1 MELAKNQEHTVT
13 IEGYGE
19 GGMGVARIDGRVVFV
34 HGALRGEKCRVLILK
49 TLKSVAFA
57 KVLEVIE
64 PSSERIT
71 PDCPYFPRCGG
82 CTYRHIRYEEEL
94 RLKRQRV
101 QDNLSRIGGSDV
113 TVEEILG
120 AQDTLHYRNK
130 AQYPVS
136 KDGAVGFYRARTHE
150 VIECEHCL
158 LVRPEADAAA
168 EALREYMQSCRVAG
182 YDEKTGRGLVRHL
195 YIRSN
200 AAGESLVCVLVNGDK
215 LPKEDRLVTLLRD
228 ACPKCTGI
236 VLGTNTKK
244 GNVILGDRYRT
255 LWGSD
260 RLEDT
265 LCGKTFRLSVP
276 SFYQVNHEQAERLY
290 AKAIEYAQLTGEE
303 TVLDLTV
310 KKGMNQ
316 GWFGNAD
323 VAGGTEDR
331 YMGRFMLNR
340 FVDKTQVSVVG
351 SANNVNDQGF
361 SGGGGPPRWRR
372 NNGLTATKMLGVN
385 FATQTDKLELGG
397 SARYN
402 YQDGDIASI
411 GSTEDFLPNGNS
423 YSNSNSRQRNK
434 AKNFNADFRMEWKPD
449 SMTNII
455 FRPNF
460 SYGKTDNL
468 SNSESGTFNSD
479 PYSLVSDPNNWLN
492 LEKILNPDDDP
503 LRSIR
508 INAINSGSLSD
519 NKSVSTDATL
529 QLNRKLNDKG
539 RNVTFRGRFGY
550 TNNDNNQYTESETHY
565 FQLLN
570 ALGGDSIL
578 VRNQYITT
586 PTKNYNY
593 SAQLTYSEPIARA
606 TFLQFSYQFQYK
618 YSESDKTTYDL
629 QGFPDWGLST
639 QLPTGYEEHAVDSL
653 GKYAEYRYYNHDAS
667 VSLRFIREKYQLSAG
682 MSFQP
687 QHSVLSYKRGDYMID
702 TTRNVFNFAPN
713 LDLRIRF
720 SKVSQ
725 LRMTYRGR
733 SSQPSMENLLPIVD
747 NSNPQNVR
755 IGNPGLKPSFTHN
768 MRFFYNTYNAEKQRG
783 IMSHVNFSAT
793 QNSISNSR
801 VYNSETGGWTTTP
814 KNINGN
820 WNAFG
825 MFGFNTALPNKKY
838 TINSFSN
845 ANYQNNVAY
854 LTSGKGADAVERK
867 NTTTNLTL
875 GERLNAAYRNDWF
888 EFGLNGS
895 ISYSIE
901 KDKLTPDNN
910 QEPYT
915 FSYGANTQI
924 SMPWNMT
931 LSTNIANQSRRGYT
945 DSSMNR
951 NELIWNA
958 QLSQTFLKGNATVS
972 FEMYDILKKQ
982 SNISRSLTASG
993 RSVYEYN
1000 GVNSYCMLHFI
1011 YRLNIFG
1018 SKAARDKMQGRRG
1031 FGGPGFGPG
1040 GSAGEEREAGSGG
1053 NGAAL

>member
-1 MELAKNQEHTVT
+1 MALLLVTTLSAFSQTKNITVS
-13 IEGYGE
+13 
-19 GGMGVARIDGRVVFV
+19 GRVVEDTKEPAIQATVQLLLLPDSVQASGTATTAQGYFTLPKV
-34 HGALRGEKCRVLILK
+34 SAGKYVLKVSYIGFKSQYIPLHLYATTTAK
-49 TLKSVAFA
+49 NVGTLT
-57 KVLEVIE
+57 LE
-64 PSSERIT
+64 T
-71 PDCPYFPRCGG
+71 D
-82 CTYRHIRYEEEL
+82 
-94 RLKRQRV
+94 
-101 QDNLSRIGGSDV
+101 
-113 TVEEILG
+113 
-120 AQDTLHYRNK
+120 
-130 AQYPVS
+130 
-136 KDGAVGFYRARTHE
+136 AVM
-150 VIECEHCL
+150 L
-158 LVRPEADAAA
+158 A
-168 EALREYMQSCRVAG
+168 EAV
-182 YDEKTGRGLVRHL
+182 
-195 YIRSN
+195 
-200 AAGESLVCVLVNGDK
+200 
-215 LPKEDRLVTLLRD
+215 VT
-228 ACPKCTGI
+228 AEAPQ
-236 VLGTNTKK
+236 VQ
-244 GNVILGDRYRT
+244 VV
-255 LWGSD
+255 
-260 RLEDT
+260 EDT
-265 LCGKTFRLSVP
+265 LVYTSSAYRTPEGAMLEELVKKLPGAEIDDEGNVKINGKDLSKIMVDGKEFFGGDVKTGLKNLP
-276 SFYQVNHEQAERLY
+276 VDM
-290 AKAIEYAQLTGEE
+290 IEKLKTYDKKSDLARITGIDDGEEE

-411 GSTEDFLPNGNS
+411 GSTEDFLPDGNS

-578 VRNQYITT
+578 VRNQYIT

-1040 GSAGEEREAGSGG
+1040 HGPGG
-1053 NGAAL
+1053 FGGRRPF